1 MLLADFSMKLEANK
15 LLLDVTEAC
24 RDVEHFTAQTTLD
37 DYLASELLRAATLS
51 AAENRRVLFEGHG
64 D

>member
-24 RDVEHFTAQTTLD
+24 RDVKHFTAQTTLD
-37 DYLASELLRAATLS
+37 CLASELLRAATLS